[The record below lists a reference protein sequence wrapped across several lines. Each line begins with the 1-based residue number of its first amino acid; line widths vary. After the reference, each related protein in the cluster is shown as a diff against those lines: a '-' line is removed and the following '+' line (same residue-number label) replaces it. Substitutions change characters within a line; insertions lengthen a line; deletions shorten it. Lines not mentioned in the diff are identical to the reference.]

1 MLRCFLRSVSLLA
14 ALHCGLAFAAEPP
27 SPARVFETQLT
38 SLEREFV
45 PLVEA
50 MPESL
55 FTFAP
60 SAGAFKGVRTFAMQS
75 KHVAFVTY
83 EISAV
88 LLGEK
93 NPSAGGPDENGPA
106 DVQSREQVVKYVK
119 DAFAYAHKA
128 LAKLTSENLMEQT
141 VDPFNPKGKRTR
153 LDSAIILISH
163 PFDHYG
169 QMVEYARLNNVIPPA
184 SR

>member
-1 MLRCFLRSVSLLA
+1 MALA
-14 ALHCGLAFAAEPP
+14 ADAPSAAK
-27 SPARVFETQLT
+27 VFETQLS
-38 SLEREFV
+38 SLEHEFV

-50 MPESL
+50 MPADQ
-55 FTFAP
+55 FAFAP
-60 SAGAFKGVRTFAMQS
+60 SAGAFKGVRTFALQA

-83 EISAV
+83 EISSA

-93 NPSAGGPDENGPA
+93 NPSAGSPNENGPA
-106 DVQSREQVVKYVK
+106 DVQNKDQVVKYVR

-128 LAKLTSENLMEQT
+128 VATLTSENLAQET
-141 VDPFNPKGKRTR
+141 TDPFNPKGKRTR

-163 PFDHYG
+163 PYDHYG
-169 QMVEYARLNNVIPPA
+169 QMVEYARLNKVIPPA